1 MALKPSFHKF
11 TTSGGAQIFRLPL
24 EAFPRFW
31 AYAYLVLVEDRIVL
45 IDTGAGNE
53 ASNAD
58 LVNGL
63 KQVSRMISRTVGL
76 DDLSDILITHGHIDH
91 FGGLIYLQGKTRARV
106 GIHELDLQTVSGHEE
121 RLALMSRRL
130 GEFLGEAG
138 VPAEERGA
146 MITMYKFT
154 KAFYHSVPVDY
165 TYEAAGM
172 KAGPFEMVHLPGHC
186 PGHVAIRL
194 EDVIFSGDHVLDRI
208 IPHQAPES
216 IIQYMGIGH
225 YLESLARLEGWAA
238 GARLVLNGHDSPI
251 ENLPARV
258 EAIRQALA
266 GRLEQTLGS
275 LNEPVTIAEIT
286 ARLYPDVGGYNALL
300 VLEKVGA
307 YVEYLY
313 QRGLLCIANMDELET
328 QTAFAGVR
336 YQRRDHPT
344 AALNLQPM
352 TFAVQ
357 PSNLQT

>member
-1 MALKPSFHKF
+1 MASNPSLQQF

-31 AYAYLVLVEDRIVL
+31 AYAYLVLVEDMVVL
-45 IDTGAGNE
+45 IDTGSGSE
-53 ASNAD
+53 RSNAG
-58 LVNGL
+58 LVSGFE
-63 KQVSRMISRTVGL
+63 QVGQQTGRPMRLEYLT
-76 DDLSDILITHGHIDH
+76 DILITHGHIDH
-91 FGGLIYLQGKTRARV
+91 FGGLVHLHGKTRARV

-130 GEFLGEAG
+130 GEFLAEAG

-154 KAFYHSVPVDY
+154 KALYHSVPVDY

-172 KAGPFEMVHLPGHC
+172 KVGPFEMLHLPGHC

-194 EDVIFSGDHVLDRI
+194 EDVIFSGDHVLKRI

-216 IIQYMGIGH
+216 IIQYMGIGQ
-225 YLESLARLEGWAA
+225 YLESLARLDGWSN
-238 GARLVLNGHDSPI
+238 GARLALNGHDAPI
-251 ENLPARV
+251 GNLSARI
-258 EAIRQALA
+258 EALRQLLTERLA
-266 GRLEQTLGS
+266 QTLEI
-275 LNEPVTIAEIT
+275 LAEQRTIAGIT

-313 QRGLLCIANMDELET
+313 QRGLLRITNMDELEA
-328 QTAFAGVR
+328 QTAPAAVL
-336 YQRRDHPT
+336 YQRIEHPA
-344 AALNLQPM
+344 AALILESNFS
-352 TFAVQ
+352 TCQ
-357 PSNLQT
+357 PSNL